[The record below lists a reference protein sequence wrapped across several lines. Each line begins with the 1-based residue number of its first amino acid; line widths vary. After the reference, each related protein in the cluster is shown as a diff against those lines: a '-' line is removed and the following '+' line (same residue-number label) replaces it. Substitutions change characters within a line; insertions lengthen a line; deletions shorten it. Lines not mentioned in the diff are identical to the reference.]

1 MTNFFRIGL
10 CGVAAI
16 LAPLAAAQANSGV
29 KLSRAVYVERVADD
43 GQREI
48 APARQFR
55 KGDTVILLVEWNA
68 AQAGDA
74 FTVSS
79 PIPPSLAFKRSSL
92 RTQSVSVDGGRNW
105 GLIGNLRIRDEFGER
120 LATVEDVTHLRW
132 QIAPGNAGRKNGRI
146 TYSAIVR

>member
-16 LAPLAAAQANSGV
+16 LAPVTAAHANSGV
-29 KLSRAVYVERVADD
+29 KLSRAVFVERVADN

-55 KGDTVILLVEWNA
+55 KGDTVILMVEWNGA
-68 AQAGDA
+68 RAKDA

-79 PIPPSLAFKRSSL
+79 PIPPSLSFKRSSL
-92 RTQSVSVDGGRNW
+92 PAQSVSVDGGRKW

-120 LATVEDVTHLRW
+120 MATVEDVTHLRW
-132 QIAPGNAGRKNGRI
+132 QIAPGDAGQKNGRI